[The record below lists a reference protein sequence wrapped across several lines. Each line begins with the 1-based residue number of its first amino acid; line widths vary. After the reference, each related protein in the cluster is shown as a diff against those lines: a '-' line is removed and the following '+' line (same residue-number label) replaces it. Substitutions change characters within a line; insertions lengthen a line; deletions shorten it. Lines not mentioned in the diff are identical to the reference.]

1 MKSFDQLSLSAKIEA
16 VSFAGGGIAAIA
28 VTTLFVTLDYRQ
40 HQAALPQ
47 FIAGALGLLLLDIV
61 ICGLCA
67 RKLQE
72 SVAQPIGELESS
84 FRSVIAARDYSTRVV
99 PHGGPEMS
107 ALGESFNLM
116 LEEIELREIELR
128 QQRDTLAQEVGVG
141 AALNGELQ
149 KAKNAAEAASRT
161 KSEFLA
167 NMSHEIRTPMNGV
180 LGMCELLL
188 DTELRQ
194 EQRQYLE
201 TLRYSAESLLTVI
214 NEILDFSRIES
225 GRIELVKEEFDLGAM
240 VADLHSVDG
249 VIIKSDPH
257 RLRQVLVNLIG
268 NAIKFTEAGE
278 VIARVRVH
286 SDHLK
291 GGGIVEFCIADTGV
305 GIPQHKLGII
315 FEPFVQADSS
325 RTRQFGG
332 TGLGLTIS
340 QNLVRTLGGSV
351 RVRSRVGQG
360 SVFRFT
366 FRSSVFLYKPTA
378 MRQVFRGLSVL
389 VVSSQ
394 KRGVR
399 ALVRCCTP
407 YGIKISVADNRS
419 ECLLSLERAVEEKS
433 FFDAVLIDSS
443 LRDSSV
449 IELAAAV
456 RLLDSVK
463 QVIVVF
469 RTTDHLQGAA
479 RCRAIGVGSA
489 LVKPI
494 FWKDLSQLLGSHTQN
509 GISNWP
515 VRQQEQEESARR
527 LRVLLAEDNEVNQFH
542 IRSLIQNAGHSVT
555 VVSNG
560 TWRRRFD
567 PDGCRDAGDERV

>member
-240 VADLHSVDG
+240 VADVCKAMAARAHMKNIDLVADLHSVDG

-542 IRSLIQNAGHSVT
+542 TFRLS
-555 VVSNG
+555 
-560 TWRRRFD
+560 R
-567 PDGCRDAGDERV
+567 